1 MIIKTDFE
9 LKLDDKD
16 NDNND
21 TSKDTR
27 SVPSLINTRLK
38 KKEMRYKDYILVVC
52 MFSLYVC
59 LLFVLRRQRQESK

>member
-27 SVPSLINTRLK
+27 SVPSLINTHLK
-38 KKEMRYKDYILVVC
+38 KE
-52 MFSLYVC
+52 
-59 LLFVLRRQRQESK
+59 

>member
-9 LKLDDKD
+9 LKRDDKD

-27 SVPSLINTRLK
+27 SVPSLINTHLK
-38 KKEMRYKDYILVVC
+38 KEEMRYKDYILVVC